1 MKLRTRII
9 GLIICSLFIITTTYA
24 QDDLMED
31 ANMLY
36 GMQAFDEAIE
46 TYKKALKAKPGNV
59 SAFTN
64 IADAYRRTN
73 RMKEAAEWYGKAIN
87 TGSAQT
93 EVSFQYGLVL
103 KAQGRYAEAKQW
115 FDSYSNID
123 QSKGKHFLESCDFA
137 IKQTQGTASFK
148 SFKELINSSSADFG
162 PTFYGKKIVY
172 SSARKDIKNRA
183 LAGNANYA
191 NEPISQLLIANTS
204 RKGALSKPKLLL
216 DGIQA
221 RTDVGPLAF
230 TSDRNTVL
238 FTENNFQDG
247 IRWISHNGLN
257 LSLHSARVGSNGS
270 WSEVASLPFNSGGYS
285 VAFPSL
291 SADGNTLYF
300 SSDRPDGFGGFDIY
314 VSYKRA
320 GKWSEPENLGS
331 GVNTQGDEIT
341 PFILGSVLYFSSN
354 WHWGLGGYDIFSTK
368 KVGSSWGSISHLGK
382 DINSTRDDFGFIFNP
397 KEKVGYF
404 SSNRLGGKGD
414 LDIYRVEPTKT
425 APKVIVDVQKPSK
438 PSTPITNPGG
448 NDVIG
453 QGKDQVISLKVLSGD
468 NKLPIN
474 NAVIDFA
481 DCKADKYTTNFNGIY
496 EFKALAGLNCNV
508 TVSKQG
514 YEAKT
519 INLRT
524 NNQDFRTIEVTLE
537 PLEAGFA
544 GYVVDATNQLP
555 IANVYIK
562 AVDVSNNQ
570 QVNAI
575 SNTLGRYVLPI
586 KNNKTYN
593 VTLSKSGYKEG
604 NISLNTMD
612 GSNKNILG
620 RELLQRSATYVDPND
635 NITVVDGP
643 NVLPTE
649 RGVKEVWAV
658 QIGVF
663 RNPDINQ
670 LQKLNDFGNVFR
682 EPAGAF
688 QKYKVGS
695 FKTRAEANKIKK
707 AIVAATGMY
716 QDAILVKTID
726 KDVINTTLVE
736 EDIDPSSISVPGGAR
751 PGKKTTTPVR
761 PSTSQGAPGVVYKVQ
776 LGVYSKPQFFER
788 KKYSDLGSI
797 QTTTKVVNGKKLT
810 VFLLGNFTTKA
821 SAEAA
826 KAKIVQRGLPNA
838 FIVSYRNGKL
848 IK

>member
-1 MKLRTRII
+1 MKLRTKII
-9 GLIICSLFIITTTYA
+9 GLVICSFFFITTTHA

-46 TYKKALKAKPGNV
+46 TYKEALKKKPGNV

-73 RMKEAAEWYGKAIN
+73 RMKEAAEWYAKAIN
-87 TGSAQT
+87 TGNSQM

-123 QSKGKHFLESCDFA
+123 KIKGKHFLESCDFA
-137 IKQTQGTASFK
+137 IKQTQGEASFK
-148 SFKELINSSSADFG
+148 SYQELINSSNADFG
-162 PTFYGKKIVY
+162 PAFYGKKVIY
-172 SSARKDIKNRA
+172 SSARKDIKNSA
-183 LAGNANYA
+183 LAGGANYA

-204 RKGALSKPKLLL
+204 RKGALSKPKLFL

-221 RTDVGPLAF
+221 RTDVGPVTF
-230 TSDRNTVL
+230 TTDKNTVI

-247 IRWISHNGLN
+247 IRWIGFNGLN
-257 LSLHSARVGSNGS
+257 LSLNSARVGTDNS
-270 WSEVASLPFNSGGYS
+270 WTEVEALPFNSGGYS

-291 SADGNTLYF
+291 SPDGNTLYF
-300 SSDRPDGFGGFDIY
+300 ASDRPDGFGGFDIY

-320 GKWSEPENLGS
+320 GKWSEPENLGDKI
-331 GVNTQGDEIT
+331 NTQGDEIT

-354 WHWGLGGYDIFSTK
+354 WHWGLGGYDIFSAK
-368 KVGSSWGSISHLGK
+368 KRGSTWGSISHLGK

-397 KEKVGYF
+397 KERVGYF

-414 LDIYRVEPTKT
+414 LDIYRVEPTKS

-438 PSTPITNPGG
+438 PNTAISNPGG
-448 NDVIG
+448 NDIIG
-453 QGKDQVISLKVLSGD
+453 KGKDQVISLKVISGD

-481 DCKADKYTTNFNGIY
+481 DCKADKYTTNFNGVY

-508 TVSKQG
+508 KVTKQG
-514 YEAKT
+514 YEEKT

-524 NNQDFRTIEVTLE
+524 NNQDFRTIEVTLQ
-537 PLEAGFA
+537 PLESGFA
-544 GYVVDATNQLP
+544 GFVVDGTSQLP
-555 IANVYIK
+555 IVNVYIK

-575 SNTLGRYVLPI
+575 SNTLGRYVLPLES
-586 KNNKTYN
+586 NKTYK

-604 NISLNTMD
+604 SISLNTMD

-620 RELLQRSATYVDPND
+620 REGLQRSATYVDPSE
-635 NITVVDGP
+635 NIAVNDGP
-643 NVLPTE
+643 NILPTE
-649 RGVKEVWAV
+649 RGIKEVWAI

-695 FKTRAEANKIKK
+695 FKTRAEAEEIKK

-716 QDAILVKTID
+716 KDAILVKAID

-736 EDIDPSSISVPGGAR
+736 DDINPNSIHIPGGNSR
-751 PGKKTTTPVR
+751 PGKPAIKNPVTTTTP
-761 PSTSQGAPGVVYKVQ
+761 GVTYKIQ

-788 KKYSDLGSI
+788 NKYSDLGSI
-797 QTTTKVVNGKKLT
+797 QTTTKVVNGKTLT
-810 VFLLGNFTTKA
+810 VFLLGNFINKA
-821 SAEAA
+821 SAETA
-826 KAKIVQRGLPNA
+826 KAKIKARGLPNP
-838 FIVSYRNGKL
+838 FIVTYRNGKL
-848 IK
+848 VK